1 MHSLGFIDFAMGH
14 SNYSSELLSVLIIIF
29 FGLVKV
35 TFRLA
40 DASCS
45 LSRWQAL
52 KLTFFMFA
60 NVIQYTSRTNIKF
73 SLLFPSNT
81 SFLCLKAPEDV
92 FTVLFEYC
100 RVSET
105 ALQRILE
112 SFIPSKLTDRFE
124 DIKKPVVTSL
134 VQVIKL

>member
-1 MHSLGFIDFAMGH
+1 M
-14 SNYSSELLSVLIIIF
+14 
-29 FGLVKV
+29 

-45 LSRWQAL
+45 LSGWQAL

-73 SLLFPSNT
+73 YLLFPSNT
-81 SFLCLKAPEDV
+81 FFFCLKGPEDV